1 MDKPQKQCVVF
12 DYTSFL
18 GASCAKKWTF
28 LEAMS
33 SMVPGVSHL
42 LANRPEK
49 PVPVEE
55 RLWTSALNSLSPS
68 YSDEVN
74 LLTLVGIAKD
84 EGIDQLKVVMPYSL
98 EQKQIDAIQKQCDF
112 AIDSSHQEEFTV
124 HL

>member
-1 MDKPQKQCVVF
+1 MDEQKKQCVVF

-18 GASCAKKWTF
+18 GASCTKKWTF

-33 SMVPGVSHL
+33 S
-42 LANRPEK
+42 LAPAMAQLMSKSPENQ
-49 PVPVEE
+49 VPVEE
-55 RLWTSALNSLSPS
+55 RLWTSALQSLSPS

-74 LLTLVGIAKD
+74 LLTLVELAKE

-98 EQKQIDAIQKQCDF
+98 EQKQIDAIQKECDL
-112 AIDSSHQEEFTV
+112 AIENKQQEEFVV